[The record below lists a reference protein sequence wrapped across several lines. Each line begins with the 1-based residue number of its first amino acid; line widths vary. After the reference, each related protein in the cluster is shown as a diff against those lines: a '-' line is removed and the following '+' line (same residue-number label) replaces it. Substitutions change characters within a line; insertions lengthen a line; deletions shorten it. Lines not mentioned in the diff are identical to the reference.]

1 MHFSS
6 SCGKNNLLPFFY
18 KASFQLGVL
27 FKFSYEL
34 FFSDDINNQIVGS
47 EKSLSRKITKNR
59 LTMSQQND
67 ITPQKVRMKINP
79 PVFYTSALLILLVV
93 GFSALFPE
101 LANDKLGH
109 LQENLFTNASWFYI
123 LAVAL
128 VLLSVTYL
136 GLSRFGQIKLGPDHA
151 RPHFSYFA
159 WFAMLFS
166 AGMGIGLMF
175 FGVAEPVMHYLMP
188 PTGEAQT
195 IEAAKE
201 AMRLTF
207 FHWGLH
213 AWAIY
218 AIVALI
224 LAFFSYRHG
233 LPLTLRS
240 ALYPIIGDRIHGP
253 IGHAVD
259 IFAVMGTVFGVAT
272 SLGFGVLQVNAGL
285 NHLFNVPINPTVQ
298 VVLIVVITGL
308 ATISVVSGL
317 EKGIRFL
324 SELNLGLAVI
334 LLLLVIILGP
344 TVLIL
349 KSFVENTGGYL
360 SEIVSKTFNL
370 YAYEP
375 KSSDWLGGWTL
386 LYWGWWLS
394 WSPFVGMFIARIS
407 RGRTIRE
414 FVVGVL
420 FVPAGF
426 TLLWMTVFG
435 NTAIHLIKDKGAEAL
450 ANIVQQDVSLAL
462 FEFLNYF
469 PFSSVLSF
477 FAMLMVIVF
486 FVTSADSGAMVV
498 DTLASGGDSETPVW
512 QRIFWAGL
520 MGVSAITLLLAGG
533 LTALQTVTIAS
544 ALPFSIVLLAS
555 IYGLIKALRVDVY
568 KRDSQQ
574 LTTIAPP
581 ASRNPIPWQ
590 RRLRNIAYFPKRSH
604 VKRFMDEV
612 IQPSM
617 EMVSAELSKQATQC
631 FIHNEEDDRIGF
643 EVDLGDDMNFFYEV
657 RLRFYTQP
665 AFALAG
671 LSDEERDEEHKYYRA
686 EIHLK
691 EGGQDYDV
699 MGWTK
704 EQIIHDILD
713 QYEKHIHF
721 LHVLGKQ

>member
-1 MHFSS
+1 
-6 SCGKNNLLPFFY
+6 
-18 KASFQLGVL
+18 
-27 FKFSYEL
+27 
-34 FFSDDINNQIVGS
+34 
-47 EKSLSRKITKNR
+47 
-59 LTMSQQND
+59 MSQIATD
-67 ITPQKVRMKINP
+67 SKKVRSKISP
-79 PVFYTSALLILLVV
+79 PVFYSSAIIILVIV
-93 GFSALFPE
+93 GFAALMPKVAE
-101 LANDKLGH
+101 SHLSH
-109 LQENLFTNASWFYI
+109 LQQNLFNNASWFYI
-123 LAVAL
+123 LAVAII
-128 VLLSVTYL
+128 LLSVTYL
-136 GLSRFGQIKLGPDHA
+136 GLSRYGQIKLGPDHA
-151 RPHFSYFA
+151 QPNFSYVS

-175 FGVAEPVMHYLMP
+175 FGVAEPVMHYLNP
-188 PTGEAQT
+188 PVGEPQT

-240 ALYPIIGDRIHGP
+240 ALYPIIGDRIYGP

-259 IFAVMGTVFGVAT
+259 IFAVVGTVFGVAT

-285 NHLFNVPINPTVQ
+285 NHLFGWPVNEMVQ
-298 VVLIVVITGL
+298 VGLIVTFTAL
-308 ATISVVSGL
+308 ATLSVVSGL
-317 EKGIRFL
+317 DKGIRIL
-324 SELNLGLAVI
+324 SELNLGLAF
-334 LLLLVIILGP
+334 LLMVLIIVLGP
-344 TVLIL
+344 TVLLL

-360 SEIVSKTFNL
+360 SEIVTKTFNL

-414 FVVGVL
+414 FVMGVL

-426 TLLWMTVFG
+426 TLMWMTFFG
-435 NTAIHLIKDKGAEAL
+435 NTAIDLIKNKGATLL
-450 ANIVQQDVSLAL
+450 AQTVQADVSLAL

-469 PFSSVLSF
+469 PFSSALSF
-477 FAMLMVIVF
+477 FAMLMVVVF

-498 DTLASGGDSETPVW
+498 DTLASGGDSNTPIW

-520 MGVSAITLLLAGG
+520 MGVVAITMLLAGG
-533 LTALQTVTIAS
+533 LQALQTLTIAS
-544 ALPFSIVLLAS
+544 ALPFAMVLLAS
-555 IYGLIKALRVDVY
+555 IYGLFKALRVDAY

-574 LTTIAPP
+574 LATIAPT

-590 RRLRNIAYFPKRSH
+590 RRLRNIVYFPKRAH
-604 VKRFMDEV
+604 VKRFMEESV
-612 IQPSM
+612 KPSM
-617 EMVSAELSKQATQC
+617 EMVSEELAKQGTVC
-631 FIHNEEDDRIGF
+631 HIHTDRDDRIGF

-657 RLRFYTQP
+657 RLRYYIQP
-665 AFALAG
+665 SFALAG
-671 LSDEERDEEHKYYRA
+671 MGTESDEEKSEEQRYYRA

-699 MGWTK
+699 MGWAK

-721 LHVLGKQ
+721 LHLLGK